1 MFLRKLNHHNSNSFA
16 LGRIPVNRIG
26 QIQKPII
33 GLPKPQV
40 VESDIKNGV
49 RMSLE
54 RRKM

>member
-1 MFLRKLNHHNSNSFA
+1 MFLRKLNPHHSNSFA

-33 GLPKPQV
+33 GMPKPPV
-40 VESDIKNGV
+40 VESELKNGV
-49 RMSLE
+49 RVSLE

>member
-1 MFLRKLNHHNSNSFA
+1 MFLRKLNPHHPNSFA
-16 LGRIPVNRIG
+16 LGRIPLNRIG

-33 GLPKPQV
+33 GMLKPPV

>member
-1 MFLRKLNHHNSNSFA
+1 MFLRKLNPHHSNSFA
-16 LGRIPVNRIG
+16 LGRIPLNRIG

-33 GLPKPQV
+33 GMLKPPV

-49 RMSLE
+49 RTLE